1 MMDQPLN
8 QFMVDQSHSKCHND
22 FRIIRFHFYIFR
34 LGDPFGKELTIFNFE
49 DIFRNGQ
56 GAIQAKYVRAF
67 GEFKMP
73 MGVEI
78 MSVSH
83 IFNNI
88 S

>member
-1 MMDQPLN
+1 MDRPLN
-8 QFMVDQSHSKCHND
+8 QFMVDQSHSKCHKQQVS
-22 FRIIRFHFYIFR
+22 FLLFYIFR

-83 IFNNI
+83 IFNKI

>member
-1 MMDQPLN
+1 MYTCQPSRLVTFKN
-8 QFMVDQSHSKCHND
+8 LL
-22 FRIIRFHFYIFR
+22 YICR

-78 MSVSH
+78 MSVS
-83 IFNNI
+83 F
-88 S
+88 

>member
-1 MMDQPLN
+1 M
-8 QFMVDQSHSKCHND
+8 SHKLWLMNYGSVRLV
-22 FRIIRFHFYIFR
+22 FLFHIFR

-83 IFNNI
+83 IFKEILQNKPTI
-88 S
+88 

>member
-1 MMDQPLN
+1 M
-8 QFMVDQSHSKCHND
+8 
-22 FRIIRFHFYIFR
+22 
-34 LGDPFGKELTIFNFE
+34 GDPFGKELTIFNFE

-83 IFNNI
+83 IKLLWLIYLQLDFVNHK
-88 S
+88 

>member
-1 MMDQPLN
+1 MKSSVEVMTHQR
-8 QFMVDQSHSKCHND
+8 VSHENHNLANSKCLSLA
-22 FRIIRFHFYIFR
+22 FISR

-78 MSVSH
+78 MSVSYS
-83 IFNNI
+83 N
-88 S
+88 

>member
-1 MMDQPLN
+1 M
-8 QFMVDQSHSKCHND
+8 
-22 FRIIRFHFYIFR
+22 
-34 LGDPFGKELTIFNFE
+34 GDPFGKELTIFNFE

-83 IFNNI
+83 LSSIRFRKSQIDNLG
-88 S
+88 